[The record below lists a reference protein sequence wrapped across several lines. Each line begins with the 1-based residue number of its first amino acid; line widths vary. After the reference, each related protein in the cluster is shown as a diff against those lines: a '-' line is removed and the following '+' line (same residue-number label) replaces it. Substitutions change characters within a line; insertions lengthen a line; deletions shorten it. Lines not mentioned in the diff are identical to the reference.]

1 MSLGWQVV
9 TTPQAGVLSRAQ
21 ALSSGLTR
29 ASVDHQLR
37 TGRWVRAYPGVY
49 RTFTGPATDLART
62 WAAVLYAG
70 AGATLD
76 AGPTLWL
83 AGVVSKAPGVCAV
96 LVPADRRVKP
106 QPGLSVA
113 LSTRIDG
120 WRHAVAA
127 PPQLRVEAAVLRATE
142 TCADDARVVDLVIA
156 ATASRRTTTARL
168 RAELAHWQR
177 LRWRR
182 LLGDLLEDVTD
193 GVASALELQWRR
205 KVELAHGLPQGA
217 RNQAE
222 QLHGRR
228 IYRDLRYDPF
238 AVVAELDGRAAHPE
252 IGAFRDRQRDNAAAR
267 QLDLALR
274 YGWREV
280 AGDPC
285 GCAAELADLLRRRGW
300 GGTLRRCGP
309 SCSVQPAT

>member
-1 MSLGWQVV
+1 
-9 TTPQAGVLSRAQ
+9 
-21 ALSSGLTR
+21 
-29 ASVDHQLR
+29 
-37 TGRWVRAYPGVY
+37 
-49 RTFTGPATDLART
+49 
-62 WAAVLYAG
+62 
-70 AGATLD
+70 
-76 AGPTLWL
+76 
-83 AGVVSKAPGVCAV
+83 
-96 LVPADRRVKP
+96 LVPADRRVKS
-106 QPGLSVA
+106 QPGLTVA

-156 ATASRRTTTARL
+156 ATASRRTTAARL

-205 KVELAHGLPQGA
+205 KVELAHGLPRGA

-222 QLHGRR
+222 QLPGRR

-280 AGDPC
+280 AGAPPSWLICCDVGDGRARCGAAVRPARSSRQREGTACPGRTDPSPSRTGARALRAVSSSKIGPRYRGAFDDRSPPAHRRHC
-285 GCAAELADLLRRRGW
+285 RLARRRNRGY
-300 GGTLRRCGP
+300 GVRRGR
-309 SCSVQPAT
+309 AR